1 MRILAIDPGLR
12 VCGVAELVDGVLA
25 RAVLVVSPEKTARGG
40 PAWVAM
46 ARAVTAAVSSWGA
59 PCVLVVE
66 CPQQYDAAHCRVD
79 RADLSELS
87 AVAGA
92 LCAVLGTGEVR
103 TPAPRTWK
111 GQVPKDVHNA
121 RTLARLTPGEL
132 ACVVWPTA
140 LGLRHNVTDAIGL
153 GLWASRRGLPDN

>member
-1 MRILAIDPGLR
+1 MKKIIAIDPGLR
-12 VCGVAELVDGVLA
+12 VCGVAEITDGVLT
-25 RAVLVVSPEKTARGG
+25 RAVLVTSTEKTVRGG

-66 CPQQYDAAHCRVD
+66 CPQQYDAANCRVD

-92 LCAVLGTGEVR
+92 LCAVLGSGEVR
-103 TPAPRTWK
+103 TPVPRAWK
-111 GQVPKDVHNA
+111 STVPKDIHNA
-121 RTLARLTPGEL
+121 RTLAKLTASEAG
-132 ACVVWPTA
+132 CIVWPA
-140 LGLRHNVTDAIGL
+140 SSLRHNVTDGIGL
-153 GLWASRRGLPDN
+153 GLWACGR

>member
-1 MRILAIDPGLR
+1 MKVLAIDPGLR
-12 VCGVAELVDGVLA
+12 VCGVAELTGGVLT

-46 ARAVTAAVSSWGA
+46 ARAVAAAVSSWGA
-59 PCVLVVE
+59 PWGVLVVE
-66 CPQQYDAAHCRVD
+66 SPQQYDAAHCRVD

-92 LCAVLGTGEVR
+92 LCAVLGGSEVR

-121 RTLARLTPGEL
+121 RTLAKLTASEAG
-132 ACVVWPTA
+132 CIVWPA
-140 LGLRHNVTDAIGL
+140 SSLRHNVTDGIGL
-153 GLWASRRGLPDN
+153 GLWACGR